1 VPAYSYKCVDRGHKI
16 IKGVRD
22 ATDASELARAL
33 QAEGLMALSIAET
46 SVVKKSWLLPQG
58 TAARGALSRA
68 DLILL
73 LSNLE
78 MLLSAGIDLNA
89 ALSAL
94 AKSTNKKELRHLI
107 GDLREAVQKG
117 QSLSDALSKA
127 SARIPAFVVNSIR
140 AGESGGQL
148 REVLHKLSE
157 HLTRFEKFR
166 ADLVSSLIYPAI
178 LLAMAV
184 LAIILLVVLVIPQ
197 FKPLFENAGSELPF
211 ITRLVM
217 GASDFVLDNAVLLLL
232 SVAALILLL
241 RSLLKK
247 PHIALYI
254 DRAKLSLPFGA
265 GDLLKKIEA
274 ARFTRLAALLLE
286 NGITM
291 IAALE
296 LTREAAGNRAFAKA
310 IDEVTVKVRE
320 GARFTAALSATGI
333 FPGVYRDILEAGEEA
348 SQLEMVLTR
357 VAEMAERETELALKN
372 FMAVFVPL
380 LTIALGGF
388 VAGII
393 VSVMLALL
401 SANDLV
407 RR

>member
-1 VPAYSYKCVDRGHKI
+1 MPLYSYKCVDGGRKI
-16 IKGVRD
+16 VKGVRE
-22 ATDASELARAL
+22 ATDTGQLARLL
-33 QAEGLMALSIAET
+33 QAEGLTALSIAEADAAH
-46 SVVKKSWLLPQG
+46 KSWLPSS
-58 TAARGALSRA
+58 TTTHAALSRP
-68 DLILL
+68 DLILF

-94 AKSTNKKELRHLI
+94 AKSTKKKELKTLI
-107 GDLREAVQKG
+107 GELRDAVQKG
-117 QSLSDALSKA
+117 QSLSHALSKA
-127 SARIPAFVVNSIR
+127 SAKVPNFVVNSIR

-148 REVLHKLSE
+148 REVLAKLCE

-166 ADLVSSLIYPAI
+166 SDLISSLIYPAI
-178 LLAMAV
+178 LLTMAV
-184 LAIILLVVLVIPQ
+184 LAIILLVVVVIPE

-211 ITRLVM
+211 VTRLVM
-217 GASDFVLDNAVLLLL
+217 GTSDFVLNNAALLLL
-232 SVAALILLL
+232 SLAALILVL

-247 PHIALYI
+247 PHIAI
-254 DRAKLSLPFGA
+254 QVDRAKLGLPFGA

-286 NGITM
+286 NGLAM
-291 IAALE
+291 IATLE
-296 LTREAAGNRAFAKA
+296 LCRDAAGNRAFAKA
-310 IDEVTVKVRE
+310 IEGVTVKVRE
-320 GARFTAALSATGI
+320 GARFTPALSATGI
-333 FPGVYRDILEAGEEA
+333 IPEVYRDILEAGEEA
-348 SQLEMVLTR
+348 SQLEMVLSR

-407 RR
+407 LH

>member
-1 VPAYSYKCVDRGHKI
+1 MPTYSYKCVDRGQKI
-16 IKGVRD
+16 VSGVRE
-22 ATDASELARAL
+22 ATHAIELARLL
-33 QAEGLMALSIAET
+33 QSEGLTALSIAEAGAAGN
-46 SVVKKSWLLPQG
+46 SWLPWR
-58 TAARGALSRA
+58 AVARGELNRP

-78 MLLSAGIDLNA
+78 MLLGAGVDLNA

-94 AKSTNKKELRHLI
+94 AKSTKKKELQGLVRE
-107 GDLREAVQKG
+107 LRDSVQKG
-117 QSLSDALSKA
+117 QSFSDALSKA
-127 SARIPAFVVNSIR
+127 TARIPNVVVNSIR

-166 ADLVSSLIYPAI
+166 SDLVSSLIYPAI

-184 LAIILLVVLVIPQ
+184 LAIVLLVVVVIPQ
-197 FKPLFENAGSELPF
+197 FKPLFENAGSQLPLV
-211 ITRLVM
+211 TRIVI
-217 GASDFVLDNAVLLLL
+217 GASDLVLDNSALLLL
-232 SVAALILLL
+232 SAAALVLLM
-241 RSLLKK
+241 RSLLKR
-247 PHIALYI
+247 PQITLYV
-254 DRAKLSLPFGA
+254 DRAMLGLPFGL
-265 GDLLKKIEA
+265 GDLLKRIEA
-274 ARFTRLAALLLE
+274 ARFTRLAALLLT

-296 LTREAAGNRAFAKA
+296 LTREATRNRAFAKA
-310 IDEVTVKVRE
+310 IDEVAVKVRE

-333 FPGVYRDILEAGEEA
+333 IPGLYRDILEAGEEA

-388 VAGII
+388 VAS
-393 VSVMLALL
+393 VVASVMLALL
-401 SANDLV
+401 RVNDLV
-407 RR
+407 LR

>member
-1 VPAYSYKCVDRGHKI
+1 MPAYSYKCVDRGDKI
-16 IKGVRD
+16 VKGVRE
-22 ATDASELARAL
+22 ATDASELVRAF
-33 QAEGLMALSIAET
+33 QSEGLMVLSIAEA
-46 SVVKKSWLLPQG
+46 SAVKRSRLLPQA
-58 TAARGALSRA
+58 TATHGALSRA
-68 DLILL
+68 DLMLL
-73 LSNLE
+73 LANLE

-94 AKSTNKKELRHLI
+94 AKSTKKKELRHLI
-107 GDLREAVQKG
+107 GDLRDAVQKG
-117 QSLSDALSKA
+117 QSFSDALSKA
-127 SARIPAFVVNSIR
+127 NAKVPAFVVNSIR

-148 REVLHKLSE
+148 REVLQKLSE

-166 ADLVSSLIYPAI
+166 ADVVSSLIYPAI

-184 LAIILLVVLVIPQ
+184 LAIILLVVVVIPQ

-217 GASDFVLDNAVLLLL
+217 GTSDFVLDNAVPLLL
-232 SVAALILLL
+232 SGAALILLL

-247 PHIALYI
+247 PHIALYV
-254 DRAKLSLPFGA
+254 DRAKLGLPFGA
-265 GDLLKKIEA
+265 GDLLSRIEA

-296 LTREAAGNRAFAKA
+296 LARDAAGNRAFAKA

-320 GARFTAALSATGI
+320 GARFTTALSATGI
-333 FPGVYRDILEAGEEA
+333 IPGVYRDILEAGEEA

-393 VSVMLALL
+393 ISVMLALL

>member
-1 VPAYSYKCVDRGHKI
+1 MPAYSYKCVDRGHKI
-16 IKGVRD
+16 VKGVRD
-22 ATDASELARAL
+22 ASDASELARML
-33 QAEGLMALSIAET
+33 QSEGLMALSIAEAST
-46 SVVKKSWLLPQG
+46 VKKSRLLPQA
-58 TAARGALSRA
+58 TAAGGTLSRA
-68 DLILL
+68 DLMLFL
-73 LSNLE
+73 PNLE

-94 AKSTNKKELRHLI
+94 AKSTKKKELRHLI
-107 GDLREAVQKG
+107 GDLRDAVQKG

-127 SARIPAFVVNSIR
+127 SASVPAFVVNSIR

-166 ADLVSSLIYPAI
+166 ADVVSSLIYPAI
-178 LLAMAV
+178 LLTMAV
-184 LAIILLVVLVIPQ
+184 LAIILLIVVVIPQ

-211 ITRLVM
+211 VTRLVM
-217 GASDFVLDNAVLLLL
+217 GVSDFVLDNAVLLLL
-232 SVAALILLL
+232 SGAALVLVL
-241 RSLLKK
+241 RSFLKK
-247 PHIALYI
+247 PHVALYV
-254 DRAKLSLPFGA
+254 DRAKLALPFGA
-265 GDLLKKIEA
+265 GDLLSRIEA

-286 NGITM
+286 NGIT
-291 IAALE
+291 IVTTLE
-296 LTREAAGNRAFAKA
+296 LAREAAGNRAFAKA

-320 GARFTAALSATGI
+320 GARFTTALSATGI
-333 FPGVYRDILEAGEEA
+333 IPGVYRDILEAGEEA

-380 LTIALGGF
+380 LTIVLGGF

-393 VSVMLALL
+393 LSVMLALL

-407 RR
+407 RQ

>member
-1 VPAYSYKCVDRGHKI
+1 M
-16 IKGVRD
+16 
-22 ATDASELARAL
+22 L
-33 QAEGLMALSIAET
+33 QSEGLMALSIAET
-46 SVVKKSWLLPQG
+46 SAAKKSWLPQA
-58 TAARGALSRA
+58 TATGGELSRA

-94 AKSTNKKELRHLI
+94 AKSTKKKELQDLI
-107 GDLREAVQKG
+107 GELREPCKRGRAFPMR
-117 QSLSDALSKA
+117 LSKA
-127 SARIPAFVVNSIR
+127 SAKIPAFVVNSIR

-184 LAIILLVVLVIPQ
+184 LAIILLIVVVIPQ

-217 GASDFVLDNAVLLLL
+217 GASDFVLDNAVFLLL
-232 SVAALILLL
+232 SGAALILLL
-241 RSLLKK
+241 RGLLKK
-247 PHIALYI
+247 PHIALYV
-254 DRAKLSLPFGA
+254 DRAKLGLPFGA
-265 GDLLKKIEA
+265 GDLLRKIEA
-274 ARFTRLAALLLE
+274 ARFTRLAGLLLE
-286 NGITM
+286 NGTM

-296 LTREAAGNRAFAKA
+296 LTRDAAGIRAFAKA
-310 IDEVTVKVRE
+310 LDEVTGKVRE
-320 GARFTAALSATGI
+320 GARFTAALSATGF

-380 LTIALGGF
+380 LTIVLGGF

-393 VSVMLALL
+393 LSVMLALL

-407 RR
+407 LQ

>member
-1 VPAYSYKCVDRGHKI
+1 MPLYSYKCVDGSHKVV
-16 IKGVRD
+16 KGVREAAD
-22 ATDASELARAL
+22 TSQLARLL
-33 QAEGLMALSIAET
+33 QAEGLTALSIAEADAAQ
-46 SVVKKSWLLPQG
+46 KSWLPSP
-58 TAARGALSRA
+58 AATHAALSRP
-68 DLILL
+68 DLILF

-89 ALSAL
+89 ALNAL
-94 AKSTNKKELRHLI
+94 AKSTKKKELKTLI
-107 GDLREAVQKG
+107 GELRDAVQKG
-117 QSLSDALSKA
+117 QSLSHALSKA
-127 SARIPAFVVNSIR
+127 SAKVPNFVVNSIR

-148 REVLHKLSE
+148 REVLAKLSE

-166 ADLVSSLIYPAI
+166 SDLISSLIYPAI
-178 LLAMAV
+178 LLTMAV
-184 LAIILLVVLVIPQ
+184 LAIILLVVVVIPE

-211 ITRLVM
+211 VTRLVM
-217 GASDFVLDNAVLLLL
+217 GTSDFVLNNAALLLL
-232 SVAALILLL
+232 SLAALILLL

-247 PHIALYI
+247 PHIAI
-254 DRAKLSLPFGA
+254 QVDRAKLGLPFGA

-286 NGITM
+286 NGLAM
-291 IAALE
+291 IATLE
-296 LTREAAGNRAFAKA
+296 LCRDAAGNRAFAKA
-310 IDEVTVKVRE
+310 IEGVTVKVRE
-320 GARFTAALSATGI
+320 GARFTPALSATGI
-333 FPGVYRDILEAGEEA
+333 IPEVYRDILEAGEEA
-348 SQLEMVLTR
+348 SQLEMVLSR

-407 RR
+407 LH

>member
-1 VPAYSYKCVDRGHKI
+1 MPAYSYKCVDRGQKI
-16 IKGVRD
+16 VKGLRE
-22 ATDASELARAL
+22 ATDETELARIL
-33 QAEGLMALSIAET
+33 QSEGLMALSIAEAGT
-46 SVVKKSWLLPQG
+46 ARKSWLPLAA
-58 TAARGALSRA
+58 AARGELGRS

-78 MLLSAGIDLNA
+78 MLLRAGIDLNG

-94 AKSTNKKELRHLI
+94 AKSTKKKELQALI
-107 GDLREAVQKG
+107 SELREAVQKG

-127 SARIPAFVVNSIR
+127 SFKVPSFVVNSIR

-148 REVLHKLSE
+148 REVLLKLSE

-166 ADLVSSLIYPAI
+166 SDLVSSFIYPAI
-178 LLAMAV
+178 LVIMAV
-184 LAIILLVVLVIPQ
+184 LVIILLVAIVIPQ
-197 FKPLFENAGSELPF
+197 FKSLFEHAGSELPF

-217 GASDFVLDNAVLLLL
+217 GASDLLADNAIILVL
-232 SVAALILLL
+232 SVAGLILLM
-241 RSLLKK
+241 RNLLKR
-247 PHIALYI
+247 PHVALYS
-254 DRAKLSLPFGA
+254 DRVKLGLPFGA
-265 GDLLKKIEA
+265 GNLLKKIEA

-296 LTREAAGNRAFAKA
+296 LARDAAGNRAFAKV

-320 GARFTAALSATGI
+320 GARFTVALSATGI
-333 FPGVYRDILEAGEEA
+333 IPGVYRDILEAGEEA
-348 SQLEMVLTR
+348 SRLEMVLSR

-380 LTIALGGF
+380 LTVALGGF

-393 VSVMLALL
+393 ASVMLALL

-407 RR
+407 LQ

>member
-1 VPAYSYKCVDRGHKI
+1 
-16 IKGVRD
+16 
-22 ATDASELARAL
+22 
-33 QAEGLMALSIAET
+33 MALSIAEAGT
-46 SVVKKSWLLPQG
+46 AKKSWLPLA
-58 TAARGALSRA
+58 TAARGELGRS

-78 MLLSAGIDLNA
+78 MLLRAGIDLNG

-94 AKSTNKKELRHLI
+94 AKSTKKKELQALI
-107 GDLREAVQKG
+107 SELREAVQKG

-127 SARIPAFVVNSIR
+127 SVKVPSFVVNSIR

-166 ADLVSSLIYPAI
+166 SDLVSSLIYPAI
-178 LLAMAV
+178 LLIMAV
-184 LAIILLVVLVIPQ
+184 LVIILLVAMVIPQ
-197 FKPLFENAGSELPF
+197 FKSLFENAGSELPF

-217 GASDFVLDNAVLLLL
+217 GASDFVLDNAV
-232 SVAALILLL
+232 SCSCRSRRLILLL
-241 RSLLKK
+241 RNFLKR
-247 PHIALYI
+247 PHIALYV
-254 DRAKLSLPFGA
+254 DRVKLGLPFGA
-265 GDLLKKIEA
+265 GNLLRKIEA

-296 LTREAAGNRAFAKA
+296 LARDAAGNRAFAKA

-320 GARFTAALSATGI
+320 GARFTVALSATGI
-333 FPGVYRDILEAGEEA
+333 IPGVYRDILEAGEEA

-380 LTIALGGF
+380 LTIVARRFCRRALF
-388 VAGII
+388 
-393 VSVMLALL
+393 S
-401 SANDLV
+401 
-407 RR
+407 R

>member
-1 VPAYSYKCVDRGHKI
+1 
-16 IKGVRD
+16 
-22 ATDASELARAL
+22 
-33 QAEGLMALSIAET
+33 
-46 SVVKKSWLLPQG
+46 
-58 TAARGALSRA
+58 
-68 DLILL
+68 
-73 LSNLE
+73 
-78 MLLSAGIDLNA
+78 
-89 ALSAL
+89 
-94 AKSTNKKELRHLI
+94 
-107 GDLREAVQKG
+107 
-117 QSLSDALSKA
+117 
-127 SARIPAFVVNSIR
+127 
-140 AGESGGQL
+140 
-148 REVLHKLSE
+148 
-157 HLTRFEKFR
+157 
-166 ADLVSSLIYPAI
+166 
-178 LLAMAV
+178 
-184 LAIILLVVLVIPQ
+184 
-197 FKPLFENAGSELPF
+197 
-211 ITRLVM
+211 M